1 MRTWWVVA
9 CAALFSLNVHAAD
22 LLSADEMVSFVDA
35 ANTPADVTITPV
47 PMPDQVTELLAPVNP
62 AAELRAAKKAKLA
75 KKKVFPQILLSR
87 TERHQVALLVAA
99 NKTNGQPQYNFFNDE
114 DGPAGY
120 DELVL
125 HQFYSRPRLVVD
137 NDDEDGD
144 NDHGLAH
151 ISDTARVR
159 LLMARLKA
167 LEAHALTHAPD
178 DGQALPD
185 TVAQR
190 LAATRQKAVAAHQAK
205 FS

>member
-99 NKTNGQPQYNFFNDE
+99 NKTNGRLNRQFTGPDERTAGGRANRSRSLHAIHQPLGQ
-114 DGPAGY
+114 
-120 DELVL
+120 
-125 HQFYSRPRLVVD
+125 RP
-137 NDDEDGD
+137 
-144 NDHGLAH
+144 
-151 ISDTARVR
+151 
-159 LLMARLKA
+159 
-167 LEAHALTHAPD
+167 
-178 DGQALPD
+178 
-185 TVAQR
+185 
-190 LAATRQKAVAAHQAK
+190 
-205 FS
+205 

>member
-1 MRTWWVVA
+1 MRIWWVVA

-22 LLSADEMVSFVDA
+22 PSADETVSFVDA

-47 PMPDQVTELLAPVNP
+47 PMPAQVTELLAPVNP
-62 AAELRAAKKAKLA
+62 AAKLRAAKKAKLA
-75 KKKVFPQILLSR
+75 KKQVFPQILLSR
-87 TERHQVALLVAA
+87 TERHQVALLAA
-99 NKTNGQPQYNFFNDE
+99 AQKANGQPLFNFFNDE

-125 HQFYSRPRLVVD
+125 HLFYSRPRLVVD
-137 NDDEDGD
+137 NDGD
-144 NDHGLAH
+144 DDQGLADL
-151 ISDTARVR
+151 SDTARVR

-167 LEAHALTHAPD
+167 LETYALAHVPD
-178 DGQALPD
+178 DGEALPD

-190 LAATRQKAVAAHQAK
+190 LAAARQKAVAAHQAK